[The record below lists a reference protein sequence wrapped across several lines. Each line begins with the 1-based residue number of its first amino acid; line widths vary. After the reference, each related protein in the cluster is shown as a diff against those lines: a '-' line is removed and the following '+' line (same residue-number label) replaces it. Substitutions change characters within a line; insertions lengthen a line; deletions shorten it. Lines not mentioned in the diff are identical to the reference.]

1 MTNFKGEKRIDL
13 ILQKPIRRTPP
24 ANCTLYCLLDESL
37 VMVHIPYVL
46 QLNNTHSAKRVS
58 FAYKPYIPYILIRR
72 NWGHISNNVRL
83 QKANRIHTCENDFP
97 EFAVLTYQLSTFSRT
112 WYAPSLCT
120 LQLTDNRDCVST
132 SKNLKF

>member
-1 MTNFKGEKRIDL
+1 MLELSSILNLLWKSYKLKQFNFSKSM
-13 ILQKPIRRTPP
+13 
-24 ANCTLYCLLDESL
+24 SL
-37 VMVHIPYVL
+37 REHV
-46 QLNNTHSAKRVS
+46 
-58 FAYKPYIPYILIRR
+58 PYILIRR
-72 NWGHISNNVRL
+72 NWGHISNNIRL

-132 SKNLKF
+132 SKNL